1 MNEEWKDIE
10 GYEGIYQVSNKGR
23 VKVLPH
29 LVHRGFFTCTCPE
42 KILTPRKKDNVYL
55 FVGLSKGSKK
65 SQKQK

>member
-29 LVHRGFFTCTCPE
+29 IVHRGFCTCTCPVNMFLF
-42 KILTPRKKDNVYL
+42 LTFFRA
-55 FVGLSKGSKK
+55 F
-65 SQKQK
+65 KQ